1 MTGSFYTGMMA
12 PNRILSLLP
21 SATEILYEIG
31 AGESVKAVT
40 HRCTYPDAAKTKP
53 RAITSPIDPEC
64 MSSLEIDVENSKMQ
78 YAQKSAF
85 VLDENVVRQTNPDF
99 IISQNTC
106 EVCAAHTTHVGN
118 AIRVLDKKPELYE
131 MNPHTV
137 EDVLNGIEDLS
148 CKVGLAERG
157 VKLAKSLRARI
168 SNVSKKCSTDP
179 KRVMIL
185 EWVDPPYT
193 AGHWVPDM
201 VQAAGGINLISKS
214 GERSRK
220 TCIDEIAKE
229 DPEVIVIMACGF
241 DVARSASEY
250 ATTLAHSEEWNK
262 LRAVKNGRVFAVDAD
277 SYSSKPSHRIIT
289 GIEILSKII
298 HPALTENISVPKNS
312 FSRL

>member
-1 MTGSFYTGMMA
+1 MHVMA

-31 AGESVKAVT
+31 AGESVRAVT
-40 HRCTYPDAAKTKP
+40 HRCTYPEEVKTKP

-64 MSSLEIDVENSKMQ
+64 LNSVEIDEANSKIQ
-78 YAQKSAF
+78 HVQKSAF
-85 VLDENVVRQTNPDF
+85 VLDEEVVRQAKPDF

-118 AIRVLDKKPELYE
+118 AVRILSEKPKLYE
-131 MNPHTV
+131 MNPHTIK
-137 EDVLNGIEDLS
+137 DILDGIEDLAN
-148 CKVGLAERG
+148 KVGLGRRG
-157 VKLAKSLRARI
+157 TSLVESLRARI
-168 SNVSKKCSTDP
+168 SNVSKKCAVDP
-179 KRVMIL
+179 RRVMAL
-185 EWVDPPYT
+185 EWISPQYT

-229 DPEVIVIMACGF
+229 DPDIIVIMACGF
-241 DVARSASEY
+241 DATRSASEY
-250 ATTLAHSEEWNK
+250 ATTLARSEEWNT
-262 LRAVKNGRVFAVDAD
+262 LRAVKNDCIFAMDAD
-277 SYSSKPSHRIIT
+277 SYSSKPSHRIVT

-298 HPALTENISVPKNS
+298 HPTLTTEIDVPKNS
-312 FSRL
+312 FLQL